1 MFQTDSQDWRLRV
14 ARGGKLGKGNRARKG
29 YDRKYT
35 DIDLK
40 SHHETFEKDVTEAR
54 NLFKTIVTCAK

>member
-1 MFQTDSQDWRLRV
+1 M